1 MGLTQLLIKV
11 IELEMEAINI
21 RRLKQMDISILLRL
35 VFINFTTKKAIFTV
49 LVC

>member
-35 VFINFTTKKAIFTV
+35 VFINFTT
-49 LVC
+49 